1 MAWGLRREGARPQPT
16 SHDLPEAPALVCL
29 QLAEDAAALA
39 PIAKAEA
46 ASIGLAETHAWYD
59 AEYTEHS
66 KVLLTQD
73 HATET

>member
-1 MAWGLRREGARPQPT
+1 M
-16 SHDLPEAPALVCL
+16 CL